1 MTTNMTG
8 MAIPSSGALPSS
20 ALWNWFVDGLV
31 DPVEIHTALASIL
44 ARPIVPLGAAEAEH
58 LPDGAVLCDV
68 WHTEGDFP
76 TRVDCYL
83 APDEPAEPT
92 VAATLARS
100 LGRRCLL
107 PDDTLDPG
115 RFLLA
120 APDGT
125 LRPVHLDL
133 TDTEDGPILSGLRLC
148 TSVDRRTADRP
159 LCRQSR
165 WAPDSVVPGLAA
177 A

>member
-1 MTTNMTG
+1 
-8 MAIPSSGALPSS
+8 MAIPSG
-20 ALWNWFVDGLV
+20 ALWNWFLDGLV
-31 DPVEIHTALASIL
+31 APVEIHTALAAIL
-44 ARPIVPLGAAEAEH
+44 ARPVVPLAAAGPG
-58 LPDGAVLCDV
+58 LSPNDLATLCDV

-83 APDEPAEPT
+83 APEELPEAA
-92 VAATLARS
+92 VAAALARL

-120 APDGT
+120 GPDST
-125 LRPVHLDL
+125 LRPVHLDIS
-133 TDTEDGPILSGLRLC
+133 DGEDGPILSRLRPC
-148 TSVDRRTADRP
+148 TVADQRVRERSV
-159 LCRQSR
+159 CRQSR
-165 WAPDSVVPGLAA
+165 WAPDTVVSGRAA

>member
-1 MTTNMTG
+1 MTVNMTG
-8 MAIPSSGALPSS
+8 MTLPSGDFSSS
-20 ALWNWFVDGLV
+20 ALWNWSVDGLV
-31 DPVEIHTALASIL
+31 DPVEIHTALAMIL
-44 ARPIVPLGAAEAEH
+44 ARPVVPLGAVEADC
-58 LPDGAVLCDV
+58 LPDGAILCDV
-68 WHTEGDFP
+68 WHTEGDFA

-83 APDEPAEPT
+83 APDEPDEPAV
-92 VAATLARS
+92 VAALAGR
-100 LGRRCLL
+100 LDRRCLL

-125 LRPVHLDL
+125 LRPVHLDVS
-133 TDTEDGPILSGLRLC
+133 DGEDGPILSGLRPC
-148 TSVDRRTADRP
+148 TSIDRRTADRP

-165 WAPDSVVPGLAA
+165 WAPGSVVPGRAA